1 MAKYINP
8 YTYFGFK
15 KLFGEEGNKNL
26 LIDFLNQLLPTHHQ
40 IKDLTFQNVE
50 QVPDTSEERK
60 AFFDIHCK
68 STTGERFIVEM
79 QKAKVDFF
87 KDRSL
92 YYLSYPIREQAKQN
106 EWSFELSAV
115 YFIAVLDF
123 WYEDK
128 KTAEFYRF
136 VNLKDQ
142 KDVVFYNKL
151 GLIYLQMPA
160 FQKTAN
166 ELTTKFDKWAYFL
179 KNLEQ
184 LDEIPQILNEE
195 VFQQAF
201 TTAELAKMTKLQ
213 REDYEKSRL
222 SYIGF
227 KQATETAQ
235 NEGLQKGLV
244 EGLKKGREEG
254 LQKGREEAKLEIA
267 KTMKNDGASVAFIA
281 KYTGLSEE
289 EITLL

>member
-8 YTYFGFK
+8 YTDFGFK

-26 LIDFLNQLLPTHHQ
+26 LKSFLNQLLPEHHQ
-40 IKDLTFQNVE
+40 IADLTFQNVE
-50 QVPDTSEERK
+50 KLPDTQEERK
-60 AFFDIHCK
+60 AFFDIHCI
-68 STTGERFIVEM
+68 SSRGERFIVEM

-92 YYLSYPIREQAKQN
+92 YYLSYPIREQAKQK

-136 VNLKDQ
+136 VTLKDQ
-142 KDVVFYNKL
+142 KNELFYDKL

-160 FQKTAN
+160 FKKTEN
-166 ELTTKFDKWAYFL
+166 ELTDKFDKWAYFL
-179 KNLEQ
+179 KNLEKFE
-184 LDEIPQILNEE
+184 EIPQILNEE

-201 TTAELAKMTKLQ
+201 TVAELAKMTKAQ

-222 SYIGF
+222 NYIGF
-227 KQATETAQ
+227 KQATETA
-235 NEGLQKGLV
+235 EKD
-244 EGLKKGREEG
+244 GLKKGLEQG
-254 LQKGREEAKLEIA
+254 LEQGKIEIA
-267 KTMKNDGASVAFIA
+267 KRMKEKGMPYEEISEL
-281 KYTGLSEE
+281 TGLPVSLIEN
-289 EITLL
+289 I